1 MTIPPAGEAIAEGAA
16 GPDEAQSIPDISG
29 SAKPTRLVICPDE
42 SHAIARPSFRRNPLQ
57 QHLDWLRAWRE

>member
-29 SAKPTRLVICPDE
+29 SAKPPWARSPMRLGRADSLGTTRSVL
-42 SHAIARPSFRRNPLQ
+42 SLQ
-57 QHLDWLRAWRE
+57 QVAFLPGAG